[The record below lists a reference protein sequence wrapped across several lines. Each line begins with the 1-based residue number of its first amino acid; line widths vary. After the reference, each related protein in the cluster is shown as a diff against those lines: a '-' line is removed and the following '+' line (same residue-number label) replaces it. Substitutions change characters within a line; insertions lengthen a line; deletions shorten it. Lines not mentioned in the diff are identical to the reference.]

1 MSSGYAVAEEAQIP
15 SSLLKKQKVK
25 KTGFIKRWLLNSVK
39 EAVDQEREANEM
51 NSIKLP
57 RGLAI
62 GTGPTLDSNRGI
74 RFQVY
79 KATGGFVVET
89 SMYDQRTDR
98 HSNSIHIITDE
109 QDLGQQ
115 IGKIITMETL
125 KQ

>member
-1 MSSGYAVAEEAQIP
+1 MNGQIN
-15 SSLLKKQKVK
+15 KQKVK

-79 KATGGFVVET
+79 KATGGFVIET
-89 SMYDQRTDR
+89 AVYDRQRDR
-98 HSNSIHIITDE
+98 HQTNLHIIADDK
-109 QDLGQQ
+109 DLGSE
-115 IGKIITMETL
+115 IGKIITMHYL
-125 KQ
+125 KK